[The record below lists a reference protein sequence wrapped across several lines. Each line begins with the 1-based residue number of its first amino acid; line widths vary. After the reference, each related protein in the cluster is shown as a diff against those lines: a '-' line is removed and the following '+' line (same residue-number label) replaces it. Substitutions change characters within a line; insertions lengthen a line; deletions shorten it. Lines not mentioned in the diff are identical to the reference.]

1 MPSSDA
7 VTALRAEERGII
19 TQIASMIVA
28 QAKSLS
34 SWSQHI
40 SSSFNISPVTEL
52 PDGMMIT
59 VGNSAPEALAFERGS
74 GIHGPTGEK
83 YEIVPKNASMLSFPG
98 THGFGNTYSSYNR
111 STKEGMGAKNWVL
124 TPIVHHPGV
133 AARPFLHPAN
143 EAVRPIAMEMLKQAV
158 GDSVRL
164 TIREMWNKNA

>member
-19 TQIASMIVA
+19 TQIASMIVE

-34 SWSQHI
+34 SWSKNI
-40 SSSFNISPVTEL
+40 SNAFDISPVTEL

-59 VGNSAPEALAFERGS
+59 IGNSAPEALAFERGS

-83 YEIVPKNASMLSFPG
+83 YDIVPKTKQALAFLGTNGYRGSASGLLG
-98 THGFGNTYSSYNR
+98 R
-111 STKEGMGAKNWVL
+111 LIV

-133 AARPFLHPAN
+133 AARPFMHPAN
-143 EAVRPIAMEMLKQAV
+143 EAVRPMAMEMLKQAL
-158 GDSVRL
+158 GDAVRL
-164 TIREMWNKNA
+164 TIREAWNKNG